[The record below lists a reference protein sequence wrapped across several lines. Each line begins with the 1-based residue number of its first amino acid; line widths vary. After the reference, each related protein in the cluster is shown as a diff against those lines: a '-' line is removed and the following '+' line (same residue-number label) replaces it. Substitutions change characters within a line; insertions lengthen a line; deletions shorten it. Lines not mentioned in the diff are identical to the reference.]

1 MEQEKGTGILEKL
14 LGKEGGFGKEK
25 LVVFLLVG
33 VLLLVVAIP
42 QKEQK
47 EQATLS
53 QQKAQDTA
61 PEQESDYDKYKE
73 KLEQE
78 LEQFLSQMEGVGRT
92 KVLVIMERGE
102 EEVLEERTVVA
113 KKPPKVQGVFVL
125 CQGAEL
131 GQNRSKLTRIL
142 SSILNLESYQVQL
155 GKIRE

>member
-1 MEQEKGTGILEKL
+1 MNQEKGAGILERL
-14 LGKEGGFGKEK
+14 FEKEGGFGKEK
-25 LVVFLLVG
+25 LMVFLLVG

-47 EQATLS
+47 EQTVPS
-53 QQKAQDTA
+53 QQKG
-61 PEQESDYDKYKE
+61 QEAALEVQSDYDQYKE
-73 KLEQE
+73 RLEQE

-125 CQGAEL
+125 CQGAEQN
-131 GQNRSKLTRIL
+131 QNRSKLTRIL